1 MVHNGGFYANKSC
14 SYIRAHDCR
23 SDYLR
28 CGRCGSISSSYRTKN
43 AKLREEG
50 YEKNAVPSLI
60 LAGVSEEDVFVIV
73 LFTAF
78 LSLGNG
84 NQVTTQDFIS
94 SQYQLLLG

>member
-1 MVHNGGFYANKSC
+1 MLKLMEE
-14 SYIRAHDCR
+14 
-23 SDYLR
+23 DY
-28 CGRCGSISSSYRTKN
+28 G
-43 AKLREEG
+43 
-50 YEKNAVPSLI
+50 KNAVPSLI
-60 LAGVSEEDVFVIV
+60 LAGVSVVDVFVIL